1 VQRRKGA
8 KIASDGL
15 SEHRPTGTLK
25 KGDPMVVVFG
35 EILLDIFPAYT
46 RIGGAPFNFAFHL
59 HRLGL
64 PVRFVSRIGRDE
76 NGDKIRSFLEAQG
89 FPTTDLQVDDGRP
102 TGTVLVS
109 LDAGG
114 SPEFDIRRDVAYD
127 EVDLSLLAEPLAA
140 RPPAL
145 FYFGTLAQR
154 TSAAHERLLRL
165 LDPLP
170 ARTCCFY
177 DINLRPGAEDPGVVA
192 ASLKRSRILKLSEA
206 ELQWLRR
213 VFGAPAKTAACLAW
227 LHETYALE
235 MVALTYG
242 ADGSLLSTAEGIT
255 RSGPAA
261 VERVVDA
268 VGAGDAYAAL
278 LAYGYLRK
286 WPAEKMLAR
295 ATAFAAEIC
304 RLPGAVPVDAGTDL
318 YAAYK

>member
-1 VQRRKGA
+1 
-8 KIASDGL
+8 
-15 SEHRPTGTLK
+15 
-25 KGDPMVVVFG
+25 MVVVFG
-35 EILLDIFPAYT
+35 EILLDIFPDYT

-64 PVRFVSRIGRDE
+64 PVRFFSRVGRDG
-76 NGDKIRSFLEAQG
+76 NGEKIQSFLAAQG
-89 FPTTDLQVDDGRP
+89 FPATDIQVDDDRP
-102 TGTVLVS
+102 TGTVQVS

-127 EVDLSLLAEPLAA
+127 EVDLSALGEPAA
-140 RPPAL
+140 DRPPTL

-154 TSAAHERLLRL
+154 TPAAHGRLLRV
-165 LDPLP
+165 LDHLP
-170 ARTCCFY
+170 DQTCRFY
-177 DINLRPGAEDPGVVA
+177 DINLRQGAEDPGIVA

-206 ELQWLRR
+206 ELQWLWRA
-213 VFGAPAKTAACLAW
+213 FGGPEEMEACLAW

-235 MVALTYG
+235 MIALTFG
-242 ADGSLLSTAEGIT
+242 AEGSLLSTAEGMV
-255 RSGPAA
+255 RSGPAV

-286 WPAEKMLAR
+286 WPAEKILQR

-304 RLPGAVPVDAGTDL
+304 QLPGAVPADAETDL
-318 YAAYK
+318 YTAYK